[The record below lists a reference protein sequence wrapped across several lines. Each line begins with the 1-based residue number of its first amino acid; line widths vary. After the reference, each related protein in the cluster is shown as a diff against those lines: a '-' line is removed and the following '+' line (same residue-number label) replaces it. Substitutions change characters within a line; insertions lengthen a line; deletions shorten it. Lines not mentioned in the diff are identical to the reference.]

1 MEHATVSTTQI
12 QSITMA
18 TFAELDQQLNDMIL
32 QGKILEA
39 FEKFYAEDVVM
50 EEGDQRREGKD
61 ANREYEKQFVG
72 ALQEFR
78 SAEIHSRAIDE
89 ENRVTLSEWENDFTL
104 EGVGDVVQKQVAVRT
119 WNEDGQIT
127 NEKFYTLS

>member
-1 MEHATVSTTQI
+1 
-12 QSITMA
+12 MA
-18 TFAELDQQLNDMIL
+18 TFAELDAQLNDMIL

-50 EEGDQRREGKD
+50 EEGDQRREGKE
-61 ANREYEKQFVG
+61 ANREYEEQFVG
-72 ALQEFR
+72 ALTEFR

-104 EGVGDVVQKQVAVRT
+104 EGVGDVLQKQVSVRT

-127 NEKFYTLS
+127 HEKFYTLS

>member
-1 MEHATVSTTQI
+1 
-12 QSITMA
+12 MA
-18 TFAELDQQLNDMIL
+18 NFAELDEQLNDMIF

-61 ANREYEKQFVG
+61 ENREYEENFVG

-78 SAEIHSRAIDE
+78 SAQIHARAIDE
-89 ENRVTLSEWENDFTL
+89 ENRTTFSEWENDFTL
-104 EGVGDVVQKQVAVRT
+104 EGVGDVLQKQVSVRT

-127 NEKFYTLS
+127 HEKFYTLS